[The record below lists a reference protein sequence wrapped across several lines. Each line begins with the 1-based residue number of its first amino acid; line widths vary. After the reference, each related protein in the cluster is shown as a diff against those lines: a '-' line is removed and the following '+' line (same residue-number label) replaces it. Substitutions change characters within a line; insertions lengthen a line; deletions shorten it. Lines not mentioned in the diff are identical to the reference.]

1 MDREALIKDRSVAR
15 CIAEGY
21 RLFSSQQLTTLRRT
35 WKPLA
40 ASSLGWALTVTTAL
54 CEQWIGTA
62 LALLLALASLVVFKR
77 AILQLVAPM
86 PKCGRAT
93 KRVLRHL
100 GSYLTYTLLSGI
112 IGLVVFTLLMIP
124 AFLLLAAGHIDHTL
138 AAEGDPEVLGMGY
151 WVLTTA
157 TLTFCLALVF
167 YALIWKT
174 FGEAY
179 LYGAMVAHDEA
190 RKRQLAQTTTWT
202 AAAE

>member
-54 CEQWIGTA
+54 NGQWIGTG
-62 LALLLALASLVVFKR
+62 LALLLALAALVVFKR
-77 AILQLVAPM
+77 TILQLIAPM
-86 PKCGRAT
+86 PKCDRAT

-100 GSYLTYTLLSGI
+100 GSYLTYALLSGI

-202 AAAE
+202 TAAD

>member
-1 MDREALIKDRSVAR
+1 MDREALTRDRSVAR

-62 LALLLALASLVVFKR
+62 LALLLALAALVVFKR
-77 AILQLVAPM
+77 TILQLVAPM
-86 PKCGRAT
+86 PKCGRAA

-112 IGLVVFTLLMIP
+112 SGLVVFTLLMIP

-202 AAAE
+202 TAAD

>member
-35 WKPLA
+35 WKPLV

-54 CEQWIGTA
+54 CGQWIGTG
-62 LALLLALASLVVFKR
+62 LALLLALAALVVFKR

-86 PKCGRAT
+86 PKCDRAT

-100 GSYLTYTLLSGI
+100 GSYLTYALLSGI

-202 AAAE
+202 TAAD

>member
-35 WKPLA
+35 WKSLA

-62 LALLLALASLVVFKR
+62 LALLLALAALVVFKR
-77 AILQLVAPM
+77 TILQLVAPM

-100 GSYLTYTLLSGI
+100 GSYLTYALLSGI

-202 AAAE
+202 TAAD

>member
-1 MDREALIKDRSVAR
+1 MDREALIKYRSVAR

-35 WKPLA
+35 WKPLV

-54 CEQWIGTA
+54 CGQWIGTG
-62 LALLLALASLVVFKR
+62 LALLLALAALVVFKR

-86 PKCGRAT
+86 PKCGRAA

-100 GSYLTYTLLSGI
+100 GSYLTYALLSGI

-167 YALIWKT
+167 YAMIWKT

-202 AAAE
+202 TAAE

>member
-54 CEQWIGTA
+54 SGQWIGTG
-62 LALLLALASLVVFKR
+62 LALLLALAALVVFKR
-77 AILQLVAPM
+77 TILQLVAPM
-86 PKCGRAT
+86 PKCGRAA

-100 GSYLTYTLLSGI
+100 GSYLTYALLSGI

-202 AAAE
+202 TAAD

>member
-40 ASSLGWALTVTTAL
+40 ASSLGWALTVATAL
-54 CEQWIGTA
+54 CGQWIGTG
-62 LALLLALASLVVFKR
+62 LALLLALAALVVFKR

-100 GSYLTYTLLSGI
+100 GSYLTYALLSGI

-202 AAAE
+202 TATD

>member
-35 WKPLA
+35 WKSLA

-54 CEQWIGTA
+54 SGQWIGTA
-62 LALLLALASLVVFKR
+62 LALLLALAALVVFKR
-77 AILQLVAPM
+77 TILQLVAPM

-100 GSYLTYTLLSGI
+100 GSYLTYALLSGI

-202 AAAE
+202 TAAD

>member
-35 WKPLA
+35 WKPLV

-54 CEQWIGTA
+54 SGQWIGTV
-62 LALLLALASLVVFKR
+62 LALLLALAALVVFKR
-77 AILQLVAPM
+77 TILQLVAPM

-100 GSYLTYTLLSGI
+100 GSYLTYALLSGI

-202 AAAE
+202 TAAD

>member
-54 CEQWIGTA
+54 SGQWIGTG
-62 LALLLALASLVVFKR
+62 LALLLALAALVVFKR
-77 AILQLVAPM
+77 TILQLIAPM
-86 PKCGRAT
+86 PKCDRAT

-100 GSYLTYTLLSGI
+100 GSYLTYALLSGI

-202 AAAE
+202 TAAE

>member
-35 WKPLA
+35 WKPLV

-54 CEQWIGTA
+54 CGQWIGTG
-62 LALLLALASLVVFKR
+62 LALLLALAALVVFKR

-86 PKCGRAT
+86 PKCGRAA

-100 GSYLTYTLLSGI
+100 GSYLTYALLSGI

-167 YALIWKT
+167 YAMIWKT

-202 AAAE
+202 TAAE

>member
-1 MDREALIKDRSVAR
+1 MDREALTRDRSVAR

-54 CEQWIGTA
+54 SGQWIGTA
-62 LALLLALASLVVFKR
+62 LALLLALAALVVFKR

-202 AAAE
+202 TAAD

>member
-54 CEQWIGTA
+54 CGQWIGTG
-62 LALLLALASLVVFKR
+62 LALLLALAALVVFKR

-100 GSYLTYTLLSGI
+100 GSYLTYALLSGI

-202 AAAE
+202 TAAD

>member
-54 CEQWIGTA
+54 SGQWIGTG
-62 LALLLALASLVVFKR
+62 LALLLALAALVVFKR

-100 GSYLTYTLLSGI
+100 GSYLTYALLSGI

-167 YALIWKT
+167 YALTWKT

-202 AAAE
+202 TAAE

>member
-35 WKPLA
+35 WKPLT

-54 CEQWIGTA
+54 SGQWIGTA
-62 LALLLALASLVVFKR
+62 LALLLALAALVVFKR
-77 AILQLVAPM
+77 TILQLVAPM

-167 YALIWKT
+167 FALIWKT

-190 RKRQLAQTTTWT
+190 RKRLLAQTTTWT
-202 AAAE
+202 TAAD

>member
-54 CEQWIGTA
+54 SGQWIGTA

-100 GSYLTYTLLSGI
+100 GSYLTYALLSGI

-202 AAAE
+202 TAAD

>member
-21 RLFSSQQLTTLRRT
+21 RLFSTQQMTTLRRT

-54 CEQWIGTA
+54 SGQWIGTA
-62 LALLLALASLVVFKR
+62 LALLLALAALVVFKR

-100 GSYLTYTLLSGI
+100 GSYLTYALLSGI

-202 AAAE
+202 TAAD

>member
-54 CEQWIGTA
+54 SGQWIGTA
-62 LALLLALASLVVFKR
+62 LALLLALAALVVFKR

-86 PKCGRAT
+86 PKCGRAA

-100 GSYLTYTLLSGI
+100 GSYLTYALLSGI

-202 AAAE
+202 TAAD

>member
-54 CEQWIGTA
+54 SGQWIGTA
-62 LALLLALASLVVFKR
+62 LALLLALAALVVFKR
-77 AILQLVAPM
+77 TILQLVAPM
-86 PKCGRAT
+86 PKCGRTA

-100 GSYLTYTLLSGI
+100 GSYLTYALLSGI

-202 AAAE
+202 TAAD

>member
-54 CEQWIGTA
+54 SGQWIGTA
-62 LALLLALASLVVFKR
+62 LALLLALAALVVFKR
-77 AILQLVAPM
+77 TILQLVAPM
-86 PKCGRAT
+86 PKCGRAA

-100 GSYLTYTLLSGI
+100 GSYLTYALLSGI

-124 AFLLLAAGHIDHTL
+124 AFLLLAAGHIDHTQ
-138 AAEGDPEVLGMGY
+138 AMEGDPEVLGMGY

-202 AAAE
+202 TAAD

>member
-54 CEQWIGTA
+54 SGQWIGTG
-62 LALLLALASLVVFKR
+62 LALLLALAALVVFKR
-77 AILQLVAPM
+77 TILQLIAPM
-86 PKCGRAT
+86 PKCDRAT

-100 GSYLTYTLLSGI
+100 GSYLTYALLSGI

-202 AAAE
+202 TAAD

>member
-54 CEQWIGTA
+54 CGQWIGTG
-62 LALLLALASLVVFKR
+62 LALLLALAALVVFKR
-77 AILQLVAPM
+77 TILQLVAPM

-93 KRVLRHL
+93 KRVLRNL

-202 AAAE
+202 TAAE

>member
-21 RLFSSQQLTTLRRT
+21 RLFSSQQLTTLRWT

-54 CEQWIGTA
+54 SGQWIGTG
-62 LALLLALASLVVFKR
+62 LALLLALAALVVFKR
-77 AILQLVAPM
+77 TILQLVAPM
-86 PKCGRAT
+86 PKCGRAA

-100 GSYLTYTLLSGI
+100 GSYLTYALLSGI

-202 AAAE
+202 TAAD

>member
-1 MDREALIKDRSVAR
+1 MDREALIKDRSVAS

-40 ASSLGWALTVTTAL
+40 ASSLGWALTVMTAL
-54 CEQWIGTA
+54 SGQWIGTA

-100 GSYLTYTLLSGI
+100 GSYLTYALLSGI

-202 AAAE
+202 TAAD

>member
-35 WKPLA
+35 WKPLV

-54 CEQWIGTA
+54 SEQWIGTA
-62 LALLLALASLVVFKR
+62 LALLLALAALVVFKR

-100 GSYLTYTLLSGI
+100 GSYLTYALLSGI

-202 AAAE
+202 TAAD

>member
-54 CEQWIGTA
+54 SGQWIGTG
-62 LALLLALASLVVFKR
+62 LALLLALVALVVFKR

-100 GSYLTYTLLSGI
+100 GSYLTYALLSGI

-202 AAAE
+202 TAAD

>member
-35 WKPLA
+35 WKPLV

-54 CEQWIGTA
+54 CGQWIGTA
-62 LALLLALASLVVFKR
+62 LALLLALAALVVFKR

-86 PKCGRAT
+86 PKCGRAA

-100 GSYLTYTLLSGI
+100 GSYLTYALLSGI

-202 AAAE
+202 TAAD

>member
-54 CEQWIGTA
+54 SGQWIGTA
-62 LALLLALASLVVFKR
+62 LALLLALAALVVFKR

-100 GSYLTYTLLSGI
+100 GSYLTYALLSGI

-202 AAAE
+202 TAAD

>member
-35 WKPLA
+35 WKPLV

-54 CEQWIGTA
+54 CGQWIGTA
-62 LALLLALASLVVFKR
+62 LALLLALAALVVFKR

-100 GSYLTYTLLSGI
+100 GSYLTYALLSGI

-202 AAAE
+202 TAAD